1 MTVNIRNNQ
10 TQSPLRNLIGVS
22 VIGLM
27 VLSACALTPA
37 VVTSQETGPN
47 LQDPPQ
53 AAATLPPMWTPTNTQ
68 PPVST
73 PTESLAPAQET
84 ALPLDLDS
92 LVPVEIVTP
101 FPQSGDITGWQ
112 RVETKLATFW
122 LPASYEIIDLGD
134 GFGELFG
141 DFFEAFAVGMGEFV
155 GELSSELGGDGATPE
170 PLNLDDLNSAFEFD
184 FIIATDEDLLTNAF
198 LISQPRERGT
208 DLDYHLHD
216 ALNGIEGDFTLLSLQ
231 AIEGA
236 KYEMGRA
243 ILEVQDPELQMMGS
257 MLMYV
262 ILGNDN
268 VWTLSYQTAS
278 EKFDQLLP
286 TFEKSADSFKIKP

>member
-1 MTVNIRNNQ
+1 M
-10 TQSPLRNLIGVS
+10 S
-22 VIGLM
+22 
-27 VLSACALTPA
+27 
-37 VVTSQETGPN
+37 N
-47 LQDPPQ
+47 LQYPPQ

-73 PTESLAPAQET
+73 PAESPAPARET
-84 ALPLDLDS
+84 TQPLALGS

-101 FPQSGDITGWQ
+101 VPHSGDITGWQ
-112 RVETKLATFW
+112 RVETKLAIFW

-141 DFFEAFAVGMGEFV
+141 DFFEDFAVGMGELV
-155 GELSSELGGDGATPE
+155 GELTSELSGDGATPE

-184 FIIATDEDLLTNAF
+184 FLIATDEDLLTSTF
-198 LISQPRERGT
+198 LISQPREPGT
-208 DLDYHLHD
+208 DLDTHLHD
-216 ALNGIEGDFTLLSLQ
+216 ALNGIEGDYILLSLQ
-231 AIEGA
+231 AIDGA

-243 ILEVQDPELQMMGS
+243 ILEIHDPELQMMGK
-257 MLMYV
+257 MLIYV
-262 ILGNDN
+262 ILGKDN

-286 TFEKSADSFKIKP
+286 TFEKSADSFEIKP

>member
-1 MTVNIRNNQ
+1 MTMYSRNNH
-10 TQSPLRNLIGVS
+10 TRSLLRNLIVIS
-22 VIGLM
+22 IIGLI
-27 VLSACALTPA
+27 VLSACALIPA
-37 VVTSQETGPN
+37 DVIPQETGPH
-47 LQDPPQ
+47 LQNPPE

-73 PTESLAPAQET
+73 PTESLSPPRET
-84 ALPLDLDS
+84 AQPPDLDS
-92 LVPVEIVTP
+92 LVPVVIVTP
-101 FPQSGDITGWQ
+101 LPHSGDIAGWQ

-141 DFFEAFAVGMGEFV
+141 AFFEDFAVGMGEFV
-155 GELSSELGGDGATPE
+155 EELSSELGGDGATPE
-170 PLNLDDLNSAFEFD
+170 PINQDDLNSAFEFD
-184 FIIATDEDLLTNAF
+184 FIIAIDEDLLTSAF
-198 LISQPRERGT
+198 LISQPREPET
-208 DLDYHLHD
+208 DLDTHLHD
-216 ALNGIEGDFTLLSLQ
+216 ALNGIEGDYKLLSLQ
-231 AIEGA
+231 AIEGT

-243 ILEVQDPELQMMGS
+243 LLEVHDPELQMMGK

-262 ILGNDN
+262 ILGENN

-286 TFEKSADSFKIKP
+286 TFEKSADSFEIKP

>member
-1 MTVNIRNNQ
+1 MYSRNSRY
-10 TQSPLRNLIGVS
+10 QSRFRNLIGTS
-22 VIGLM
+22 VVGLM

-37 VVTSQETGPN
+37 EVSSQETGST
-47 LQDPPQ
+47 LQGPPQ

-68 PPVST
+68 PPVAT

-84 ALPLDLDS
+84 AQPLDLGA

-101 FPQSGDITGWQ
+101 SPLIDDITGWQ
-112 RVETKLATFW
+112 RVETKLAIFW
-122 LPASYEIIDLGD
+122 LPGSYEVIDLGG

-141 DFFEAFAVGMGEFV
+141 DFFEDFAVGMGELV
-155 GELSSELGGDGATPE
+155 GELSSELDGDGATPE
-170 PLNLDDLNSAFEFD
+170 PLDLDDLNNAFEFD
-184 FIIATDEDLLTNAF
+184 FIIATDEDLLTSAF
-198 LISQPRERGT
+198 LISQPREPGT
-208 DLDYHLHD
+208 SLDVHLHD

-243 ILEVQDPELQMMGS
+243 ILEVQDPELQMMGNV
-257 MLMYV
+257 LMYV

-268 VWTLSYQTAS
+268 VWTLSYQTPS
-278 EKFDQLLP
+278 EKFDQLVP
-286 TFEKSADSFKIKP
+286 TFEKSADSFEIKP

>member
-1 MTVNIRNNQ
+1 MSNI
-10 TQSPLRNLIGVS
+10 
-22 VIGLM
+22 
-27 VLSACALTPA
+27 
-37 VVTSQETGPN
+37 
-47 LQDPPQ
+47 QDPPQ

-73 PTESLAPAQET
+73 PTESLSPAQEI
-84 ALPLDLDS
+84 AQPLDLGS
-92 LVPVEIVTP
+92 LIPVEIVTP
-101 FPQSGDITGWQ
+101 LPHSSDIAGWQ

-141 DFFEAFAVGMGEFV
+141 AFFEDFAVGMGELV
-155 GELSSELGGDGATPE
+155 GELTSELSGDGATPE

-184 FIIATDEDLLTNAF
+184 FLIATDEDLLTSAF
-198 LISQPRERGT
+198 LISQPREQGT

-216 ALNGIEGDFTLLSLQ
+216 ALNGIEGDFKLLSLQ

-243 ILEVQDPELQMMGS
+243 LLEVHDPELQMMGK
-257 MLMYV
+257 MLIYV
-262 ILGNDN
+262 ILGKDN

-286 TFEKSADSFKIKP
+286 TFEKSADSFEIKP

>member
-1 MTVNIRNNQ
+1 MTMCSRNSR
-10 TQSPLRNLIGVS
+10 TQSSLRNIIGIS

-37 VVTSQETGPN
+37 DLSSHETGAN

-73 PTESLAPAQET
+73 PTESLAGAQET
-84 ALPLDLDS
+84 AQPLDLDS

-101 FPQSGDITGWQ
+101 FPHSGDITGWQ

-122 LPASYEIIDLGD
+122 LPGSYEVFDLGD

-141 DFFEAFAVGMGEFV
+141 DFFEDFAVGMGELF

-184 FIIATDEDLLTNAF
+184 FIIATDEDLLTSAF
-198 LISQPRERGT
+198 LISQPLEPGT
-208 DLDYHLHD
+208 DLDYHLHN
-216 ALNGIEGDFTLLSLQ
+216 ALNGIEGDYTLLSLQ

-243 ILEVQDPELQMMGS
+243 MLEMQDPETQMMGN

-262 ILGNDN
+262 ILGKDN

-278 EKFDQLLP
+278 EKFEQLLP
-286 TFEKSADSFKIKP
+286 TFEKSADSFEINP

>member
-1 MTVNIRNNQ
+1 MTMYSRNSR
-10 TQSPLRNLIGVS
+10 TQSSLRNIIGTSFFGLI
-22 VIGLM
+22 

-37 VVTSQETGPN
+37 DVSSQETMSN
-47 LQDPPQ
+47 IQDPPQ

-73 PTESLAPAQET
+73 RTESLSPAQEI
-84 ALPLDLDS
+84 AQPLDLGS
-92 LVPVEIVTP
+92 LIPVEIVTP
-101 FPQSGDITGWQ
+101 LPHSGDIAGWQ

-141 DFFEAFAVGMGEFV
+141 AFFEDFAVGMGELV
-155 GELSSELGGDGATPE
+155 GELTSELSGDGATPE

-184 FIIATDEDLLTNAF
+184 FLIATDEDLLTSAF
-198 LISQPRERGT
+198 LISQPREQGT

-216 ALNGIEGDFTLLSLQ
+216 ALNGIEGDFKLLSLQ

-243 ILEVQDPELQMMGS
+243 LLEVHDPELQMMGK
-257 MLMYV
+257 MLIYV
-262 ILGNDN
+262 ILGKDN

-286 TFEKSADSFKIKP
+286 TFEKSADSFEIKP

>member
-1 MTVNIRNNQ
+1 MTMSNRNSRP
-10 TQSPLRNLIGVS
+10 QSSLRNIIGTS
-22 VIGLM
+22 LIGLM

-37 VVTSQETGPN
+37 DVRSQEAGSN

-73 PTESLAPAQET
+73 PTESISPAQET
-84 ALPLDLDS
+84 AQPLDLDS
-92 LVPVEIVTP
+92 LVPVVIVTP
-101 FPQSGDITGWQ
+101 LPHSGDIAGWQ

-141 DFFEAFAVGMGEFV
+141 DFFEDFAVGMGELV

-170 PLNLDDLNSAFEFD
+170 PLNLGDLNSAFEFD
-184 FIIATDEDLLTNAF
+184 FLIATDEDILTSAF
-198 LISQPRERGT
+198 LISQPREPGT
-208 DLDYHLHD
+208 DLDFHLHD
-216 ALNGIEGDFTLLSLQ
+216 ALNGIEGDFKLLSLQ

-243 ILEVQDPELQMMGS
+243 LLEVHDPELKMMGK

-262 ILGNDN
+262 ILGEDN

-286 TFEKSADSFKIKP
+286 TFEKSADSFEIKP

>member
-1 MTVNIRNNQ
+1 MTMYSRNNR
-10 TQSPLRNLIGVS
+10 TQSSLRNIIGISVFGLI
-22 VIGLM
+22 
-27 VLSACALTPA
+27 VLSACALAPA
-37 VVTSQETGPN
+37 DVSSQETGPN
-47 LQDPPQ
+47 IQDPPP

-73 PTESLAPAQET
+73 PTETLSPARET
-84 ALPLDLDS
+84 AQPLDLS
-92 LVPVEIVTP
+92 PLVPLVIVTP
-101 FPQSGDITGWQ
+101 LPHNGDFAGWQ

-141 DFFEAFAVGMGEFV
+141 DFFEDFAVGMSELV
-155 GELSSELGGDGATPE
+155 GELSSELGGEGATPE
-170 PLNLDDLNSAFEFD
+170 PFNLDDLNSALEFD
-184 FIIATDEDLLTNAF
+184 FIIATDNDLLTSAF
-198 LISQPRERGT
+198 LINQPREPGN
-208 DLDYHLHD
+208 DLEYQLHN
-216 ALNGIEGDFTLLSLQ
+216 ALNGIEGDFTLFSLQ

-243 ILEVQDPELQMMGS
+243 ILEVQDPELQMMGNV
-257 MLMYV
+257 LMYV

-278 EKFDQLLP
+278 DKFDQLMP
-286 TFEKSADSFKIKP
+286 TFEKSADSFEIKR